1 MISVSGYCIFVF
13 KICQTVA
20 CISVIR
26 HFHDFFKSKF
36 LAGFWQLGPTVG
48 GRAIQLE
55 RKSSIM
61 YGMCAAVTKYF
72 FPERTAAFLLSLTAS
87 ASVERSSFLTM
98 CKDTSSVRYA
108 KQLES
113 ASYMRVFSIIIKLHF
128 SNCPKLAAVWRE
140 VSSKVE
146 WSLFLIMCKDT
157 SSMRYVKQLE
167 STSYMR

>member
-1 MISVSGYCIFVF
+1 LTIRPNCRRASDPARTEIFNYV
-13 KICQTVA
+13 
-20 CISVIR
+20 R
-26 HFHDFFKSKF
+26 HVCCCNKV
-36 LAGFWQLGPTVG
+36 L
-48 GRAIQLE
+48 
-55 RKSSIM
+55 
-61 YGMCAAVTKYF
+61 F